1 MLGAIENMKF
11 FLRTGFGDSKSF
23 AGGGVSV
30 KTQGL
35 TQENGASPA
44 GWAVISICIIGAHG
58 KRGHGAKFICPITHL
73 KHHLSAIMYV
83 DDTDLLHINLSKNE
97 MVDEVHK
104 EIQARVNSWGNL
116 LIATGGVLQPAK
128 CFYSIISFE
137 WRDGRW
143 RYADNTAHGKFGVNV
158 PLPRGKEAPIAHK
171 NVDHA
176 EKTLGAMTSPDG
188 NSIACIQMMQEK
200 AQSWINAVQR
210 GHLHRRNI
218 WFLLKVQFWP
228 RVGYGLCSPTA
239 TYRELDQALHR
250 QYYQILPLGGV
261 VRHTT
266 VASRTIDSGFY
277 GVGLPNVGV
286 EATIAMTN
294 KLLMHFGCST
304 AVGRFM
310 QISYSLLLMEL
321 GLSFQLLQVD
331 YEKYNH
337 LVTHIWM
344 KMLWEKVSMFGIIV
358 TTPSALGGFP
368 REGDEFIMQM
378 ILRAGY
384 NFDEVKCINRV

>member
-1 MLGAIENMKF
+1 
-11 FLRTGFGDSKSF
+11 
-23 AGGGVSV
+23 
-30 KTQGL
+30 
-35 TQENGASPA
+35 
-44 GWAVISICIIGAHG
+44 
-58 KRGHGAKFICPITHL
+58 
-73 KHHLSAIMYV
+73 MYV
-83 DDTDLLHINLSKNE
+83 DDTDLLHIDLSKNE
-97 MVDEVHK
+97 TVDEVHK
-104 EIQARVNSWGNL
+104 EIQASVNSWGNL
-116 LIATGGVLQPAK
+116 LIATGGVLQQAK

-137 WRDGRW
+137 WKDVRW
-143 RYADNTAHGKFGVNV
+143 HYADNTAPSEFGVNV

-176 EKTLGAMTSPDG
+176 EKTLGAMTSPNG
-188 NSIACIQMMQEK
+188 NSVACIQMMQEK

-218 WFLLKVQFWP
+218 WFSLKVQFWP
-228 RVGYGLCSPTA
+228 RVGYGLCSTTV
-239 TYRELDQALHR
+239 TYRELDQALHW

-310 QISYSLLLMEL
+310 QISYSLLLVEL
-321 GLSFQLLQVD
+321 GLSFQPLQVD

-337 LVTHIWM
+337 LVTHTWM
-344 KMLWEKVSMFGIIV
+344 KMLWEKVSMIGIIV
-358 TTPSALGGFP
+358 TTPSASGGFP